1 MSESIHP
8 DTTIGSVSLTVSNL
22 DRSLS
27 FYQERLGFQLH
38 RRKEDT
44 AYLGAGRSDV
54 LVLTENP
61 GATQPGRTTGL
72 YHFAVLVPS
81 RFKLAQSLQ
90 RLIETRTPVQGF
102 ADHLVS
108 EAIYMP
114 DPDGN
119 GIEIY
124 RDRRREDWPIE
135 NGQLRMA
142 TDPLDIDG
150 LLEELH
156 GQDSEW
162 EGLHPDTVLG
172 HMHLHVADLGA
183 AERFYRDVLGFDLIM
198 RYGPSASFLSAGGYH
213 HHIGINTWAGVG
225 VPAPPDGAVGL
236 RWFTIVLP
244 NQEALESTSNRIQ
257 RAGNQVEER
266 QNEIFL
272 RDPSENSLV
281 LTTRSKIS

>member
-1 MSESIHP
+1 MPESIHP
-8 DTTIGSVSLTVSNL
+8 ETTLGSVSLTISNL

-27 FYQERLGFQLH
+27 FYQNSLGFQLH
-38 RRKEDT
+38 RREGDT
-44 AYLGAGRSDV
+44 AYLGAGRSDI
-54 LVLTENP
+54 LVLKENP
-61 GATQPGRTTGL
+61 GARHPGRTSGL

-81 RFKLAQSLQ
+81 RLKLAQSLQ

-108 EAIYMP
+108 EAIYLP
-114 DPDGN
+114 DPDDN

-124 RDRRREDWPIE
+124 RDRRRESWPTE

-150 LLEELH
+150 LLKELY
-156 GQDSEW
+156 GQDAAW

-172 HMHLHVADLGA
+172 HMHLHVADLEA
-183 AERFYRDVLGFDLIM
+183 AERFYRDVLGFDLIL

-225 VPAPPDGAVGL
+225 VPAPPAGAVGL
-236 RWFTIVLP
+236 RWFTILFP
-244 NQEALESTSNRIQ
+244 NQKVLENAYNRIQ
-257 RAGNQVEER
+257 QAGKQVEER
-266 QNEIFL
+266 QNELFL
-272 RDPSENSLV
+272 RDPSENGLV
-281 LTTRSKIS
+281 LTTRGVTS